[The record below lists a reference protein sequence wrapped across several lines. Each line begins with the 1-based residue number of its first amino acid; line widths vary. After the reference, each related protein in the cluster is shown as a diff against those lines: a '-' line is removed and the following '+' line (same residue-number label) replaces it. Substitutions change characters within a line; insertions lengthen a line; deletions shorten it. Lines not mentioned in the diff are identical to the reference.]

1 MQISLTGKR
10 VLVTGGTRGIGA
22 AITRAL
28 AQAGA
33 SVVTCSRTGG
43 EAAAALARE
52 LEDTPGNHHFVTADV
67 SRTEDV
73 QRLVEACRE
82 RLGGLDVVVNN
93 AGRITHV
100 PIEDLGMDGWREI
113 LDTNLTAAYD
123 VVHRAV
129 GLLGPGASVINVG
142 SGSALAGIHHRAH
155 YTAAKAGL
163 IGLTRSLAK
172 ELGPRGIRVNVLSPG
187 VIQTEVELSEE
198 VRTRYRTMTS
208 LGRLGTPEELAHVVL
223 FLASDLAS
231 YMTGAT
237 VSVDGGI

>member
-1 MQISLTGKR
+1 MEIPLSGKR

-22 AITRAL
+22 AITRAF
-28 AQAGA
+28 AHAGS
-33 SVVTCSRTGG
+33 SVLTCSRSGG
-43 EAAAALARE
+43 EAADALARE
-52 LEDTPGNHHFVTADV
+52 LKTTPGDHHFLTADV

-73 QRLVEACRE
+73 EHLVDACRQ
-82 RLGGLDVVVNN
+82 RFDGLDVVVNN

-100 PIEDLGMDGWREI
+100 PIENLGMDGWREI

-123 VVHRAV
+123 VVHQAV

-187 VIQTEVELSEE
+187 VIQTETELSEE
-198 VRTRYRTMTS
+198 VRARYRSMTG
-208 LGRLGTPEELAHVVL
+208 LGRLGTPQELAQVVL

-237 VSVDGGI
+237 VCVDGGI